1 MQMTHT
7 SEIPGVEALNQT
19 IHSKIGMDRSAW
31 LHLQRFKN
39 LLDTSEHIV
48 LPSTIELFSLH
59 FQLHKPVFQTV
70 EISNNAPI
78 VFAFQ
83 CSGTGHA
90 HLAISG
96 KKKETITSSQGNS
109 FISFFAPTACYN
121 MEIPVQQD
129 YQNLHILISPNK
141 LNHLLNE
148 QFDEVPK
155 LLHPVIEG
163 NGHSSLY
170 LKNAISESTAHLI
183 KQLDNCPYKGQLR
196 ILHLENISL
205 ELIIRRIHE
214 AYLQQERI
222 VPKLSQLRGI
232 DKERLHAARDLL
244 LADLEY
250 PPTLYELSQL
260 TEISISKLKRGF
272 RILFGTTY
280 TELLRHERLKRAQ
293 ELLFENRFSITEIGY
308 QLGYSDTSHFIR
320 EFSKRYGVTPGRF
333 I

>member
-141 LNHLLNE
+141 LNHLLND

-155 LLHPVIEG
+155 LLRPIPNLFG
-163 NGHSSLY
+163 MKS
-170 LKNAISESTAHLI
+170 A
-183 KQLDNCPYKGQLR
+183 
-196 ILHLENISL
+196 
-205 ELIIRRIHE
+205 
-214 AYLQQERI
+214 
-222 VPKLSQLRGI
+222 
-232 DKERLHAARDLL
+232 LL
-244 LADLEY
+244 
-250 PPTLYELSQL
+250 
-260 TEISISKLKRGF
+260 SKLTNRYVGSRPADPQNSFNLDPYNKLDGRIGLQSGSSELYVWCDNMLDERYDLYGYHMNPMYPGGPDAQIGWPARG
-272 RILFGTTY
+272 RTV
-280 TELLRHERLKRAQ
+280 
-293 ELLFENRFSITEIGY
+293 
-308 QLGYSDTSHFIR
+308 
-320 EFSKRYGVTPGRF
+320 GVGLTHYF
-333 I
+333 